1 MRNLRGTYVHRGD
14 TDRRRRRIQQAMLL
28 AGVLAASAAVYSLRE
43 PEEARAA
50 SAEAVP
56 VVVEEAPFYVR
67 GEARRLYNELAQAK
81 GQLALVNAQLER
93 AKQVMKYSSEYRIGA
108 DLAGLIFDVALAEGV
123 DPALAFQLVKVESN
137 FNQRATSPV
146 GAVGLAQVMVGTARY
161 FEPGISRDRLY
172 DAETNLR
179 IGFRYLRA
187 LINENNGD
195 VRTALL
201 IYNRG
206 PVAVQAARDAGRD
219 PANGYEKAVMRGYKG
234 TGRMD

>member
-1 MRNLRGTYVHRGD
+1 MKNLRGTYVHRGD
-14 TDRRRRRIQQAMLL
+14 EARKRRRIQQALL
-28 AGVLAASAAVYSLRE
+28 AAGFVAATASVYSLRE

-50 SAEAVP
+50 VADATP
-56 VVVEEAPFYVR
+56 AVVEEAPFYIR
-67 GEARRLYNELAQAK
+67 GEARRLYNELATAK

-93 AKQVMKYSSEYRIGA
+93 ARRVMKFSSEYRIGA
-108 DLAGLIFDVALAEGV
+108 DLAGLIFDVALAEGI
-123 DPALAFQLVKVESN
+123 DPTLGFQLVKVESG

-161 FEPGISRDRLY
+161 FEPEITRDDLY

-187 LINENNGD
+187 LINENDGD

-206 PVAVQAARDAGRD
+206 PIAVQAALNAGKD
-219 PANGYEKAVMRGYKG
+219 PANGYEKAVLRGYKG
-234 TGRMD
+234 SGRVD